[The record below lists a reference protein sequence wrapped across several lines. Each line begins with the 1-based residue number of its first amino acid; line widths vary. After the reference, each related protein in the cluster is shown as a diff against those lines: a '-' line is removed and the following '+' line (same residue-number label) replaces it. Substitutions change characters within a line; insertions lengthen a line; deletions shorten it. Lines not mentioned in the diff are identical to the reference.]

1 MPASLQTILD
11 RYNALSERERI
22 SVLLLLLVAII
33 VIFFQFFISP
43 MSQQSELLEKQI
55 ISTRAQVAQ
64 LEKQYA
70 NLLLRKQRDPDYREK
85 QKIRLLDEQISA
97 LDVRLKE
104 KMHGLIE
111 PKQMAKV
118 LEKVLN
124 RDTDLKIIRV
134 QSLGAKPLAPIKT
147 EKGEAKESLGIY
159 RHVMQIEFKGT
170 YLSTLQYLK
179 KLDALP
185 WKFYWDALDL
195 KVKKYPTAT
204 TVITVHTLSFHEG
217 WIGV

>member
-1 MPASLQTILD
+1 MPASIQTLLD
-11 RYNALSERERI
+11 RYNALSERERV
-22 SVLLLLLVAII
+22 SVLLLLLVA
-33 VIFFQFFISP
+33 VVVVFFQFFISP

-55 ISTRAQVAQ
+55 SSTRAQVAQ

-85 QKIRLLDEQISA
+85 QKLRLLDEQISG

-124 RDTDLKIIRV
+124 RDTDLQIIRV
-134 QSLGAKPLAPIKT
+134 QSLGAKPLAPVKS
-147 EKGEAKESLGIY
+147 KAGEEKESLGIY
-159 RHVMQIEFKGT
+159 RHALQIEFKGT

-195 KVKKYPTAT
+195 KVKKYPVAT

>member
-1 MPASLQTILD
+1 MPASIQRLLD
-11 RYNALSERERI
+11 RYNVLTERERI

-33 VIFFQFFISP
+33 VVFFQFFISP

-55 ISTRAQVAQ
+55 TSTRAQVAQ

-85 QKIRLLDEQISA
+85 QKLRLLDEQISA

-124 RDTDLKIIRV
+124 RDTDLQIIRV
-134 QSLGAKPLAPIKT
+134 QSLGAKPLAPVKSK
-147 EKGEAKESLGIY
+147 EGEAKEPLGIY
-159 RHVMQIEFKGT
+159 RHALQIEFKGT
-170 YLSTLQYLK
+170 YLATLQYLK

-195 KVKKYPTAT
+195 KVKKYPVAT